1 MVADSLPPY
10 GWNRNTHFKLA
21 LVNQLDGNKSVVKE
35 TQQKFNGG
43 YRSWGSFFVNLSDFY
58 DSKQGYLLNDTCI
71 IEAHVCFSDLST
83 LEANNLKK
91 ITPTKDSK
99 SGDQA
104 ARNSESTQ
112 QGDDKEAE
120 TEIETE
126 ISDESET
133 FSSSTCG
140 SSETEW
146 EIQSSDLTLKDL
158 LDLASL
164 GKEEAACVPLLEEAC
179 IWHPSLIRSQRK
191 SSRWF
196 KLWAFTSLGQ
206 VLHLLKTSKVKD
218 MNEEACN
225 RLQGLWEELVKHSG
239 FQLSWLEPYVQ
250 SALDMK
256 THLDKTD
263 EVNKLKDSV
272 VALEIKMKKLREE
285 LVAAEAEFEVA
296 RRALAEARKGFIEMD
311 LNADL
316 ATRMD
321 NKRRPSINFETFTW
335 KIENFSRQ
343 NTNKLK
349 SKAFQIRGYKW
360 QIRLYPLVKNVDHF
374 SLHLMVADSLPP
386 YGWDRNTYFKLA
398 LINQLDGSKSVVKET
413 EQKFKGGFRE
423 WGSFFV
429 NLSDFYD
436 PKQGYLVNDTCIIE
450 AHVCVSDLSTLQAN
464 NLSIITPTNDLK
476 FGDQSARHSETSEGE
491 VQGSDLTLR
500 DLLDLECLAKEG
512 ADFVPLLEEACIWHP
527 SLIRSQSK
535 SSKLFKQWAFT
546 SLGEVLH
553 VLKISKVKDM
563 NEDAFNH
570 LQGLWEELVKRSGF
584 QLSWL
589 EPYVQS
595 ALAMKAQVE
604 KAAEVNKLKD
614 NVVDL
619 EVKMKKLRG
628 ELKAAEA
635 EFEVARRALAEARK
649 GFIEIEV
656 DLNAELG
663 YAMF

>member
-1 MVADSLPPY
+1 MNLFISSYSRRICMLYVSLFISY
-10 GWNRNTHFKLA
+10 FLE
-21 LVNQLDGNKSVVKE
+21 VFIINQLEYLTICDSKFLIPGIYICTFSE

-112 QGDDKEAE
+112 QEDDKEAE

-218 MNEEACN
+218 MNEDACN

-285 LVAAEAEFEVA
+285 LVAAEAEFEEFWMG
-296 RRALAEARKGFIEMD
+296 LESE
-311 LNADL
+311 
-316 ATRMD
+316 
-321 NKRRPSINFETFTW
+321 
-335 KIENFSRQ
+335 
-343 NTNKLK
+343 
-349 SKAFQIRGYKW
+349 
-360 QIRLYPLVKNVDHF
+360 
-374 SLHLMVADSLPP
+374 
-386 YGWDRNTYFKLA
+386 
-398 LINQLDGSKSVVKET
+398 
-413 EQKFKGGFRE
+413 
-423 WGSFFV
+423 
-429 NLSDFYD
+429 FY
-436 PKQGYLVNDTCIIE
+436 LFWIC
-450 AHVCVSDLSTLQAN
+450 
-464 NLSIITPTNDLK
+464 
-476 FGDQSARHSETSEGE
+476 FG
-491 VQGSDLTLR
+491 
-500 DLLDLECLAKEG
+500 
-512 ADFVPLLEEACIWHP
+512 
-527 SLIRSQSK
+527 
-535 SSKLFKQWAFT
+535 
-546 SLGEVLH
+546 
-553 VLKISKVKDM
+553 
-563 NEDAFNH
+563 
-570 LQGLWEELVKRSGF
+570 
-584 QLSWL
+584 
-589 EPYVQS
+589 
-595 ALAMKAQVE
+595 
-604 KAAEVNKLKD
+604 
-614 NVVDL
+614 
-619 EVKMKKLRG
+619 
-628 ELKAAEA
+628 
-635 EFEVARRALAEARK
+635 
-649 GFIEIEV
+649 
-656 DLNAELG
+656 
-663 YAMF
+663 